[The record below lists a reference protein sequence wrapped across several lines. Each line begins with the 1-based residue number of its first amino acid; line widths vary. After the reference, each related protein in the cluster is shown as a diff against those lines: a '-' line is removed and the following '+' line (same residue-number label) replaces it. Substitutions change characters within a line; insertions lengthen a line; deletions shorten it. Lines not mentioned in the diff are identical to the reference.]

1 MYNKI
6 KSLLETSTVRQS
18 SITTISTFASAALGA
33 VFYLILARLLGTSD
47 YGLFSLSL
55 SILVTS
61 VTIADV
67 GMGQGIIRFI
77 GENRDSDKYLGYA
90 NFALKTK
97 LFLALVCWLGLTLF
111 ASPIASLISQP
122 SLVDTLPV
130 VGFGTFAFIMA
141 SYSFSMLQS
150 LQKFSIWGGLQVG
163 SNLIRLFILWTMS
176 FLVPVD
182 THLAILVFGF
192 TSLFSFLLSWF
203 WLDKKIWIARSN
215 TTHALHFW
223 NFNKWTASFSMLS
236 SVVSRLDIFLASR
249 YLDLSTIGSYSL
261 AVTMVSFMPQLSVAI
276 GAVTSAKLANKSDPR
291 DAKRY
296 LRKSTIF
303 LTLVSIGVALLM
315 IPTALVVVR
324 FAGTG
329 YSAALPPFFVLL
341 VSQIIFMMGNPL
353 RDYILYFLKTPRVFF
368 WTAIV
373 QGIVVVVSGVL
384 LIPKFGN
391 VGTALSVFASLLAL
405 TGSCLY
411 FFYRKSK

>member
-1 MYNKI
+1 MYDKI
-6 KSLLETSTVRQS
+6 KSLLKTSTVRQS
-18 SITTISTFASAALGA
+18 SITTISTFASAGLGA

-77 GENRDSDKYLGYA
+77 GENRDSPKYLGFA

-97 LFLALVCWLGLTLF
+97 LLLALACWIGLSVF
-111 ASPIASLISQP
+111 SGAVASLVGQP
-122 SLVDTLPV
+122 SLVGTLPA

-150 LQKFSIWGGLQVG
+150 LQKFSVWGGLQVG
-163 SNLIRLFILWTMS
+163 SNIVRLLVLWGISQFI
-176 FLVPVD
+176 PID
-182 THLAILVFGF
+182 TRLAILVFGF
-192 TSLFSFLLSWF
+192 TSLISFLLSWL
-203 WLDKKIWIARSN
+203 WLDNKIWFTKSDK
-215 TTHALHFW
+215 THAAHFW
-223 NFNKWTASFSMLS
+223 DFNKWTASFSMLS
-236 SVVSRLDIFLASR
+236 SLVSRLDIFLASR
-249 YLDLSTIGSYSL
+249 YLDLSVIGSYSL
-261 AVTMVSFMPQLSVAI
+261 AVTMVSFLPQLSVAI
-276 GAVTSAKLANKSDPR
+276 GAVTSAKLANKSDPK
-291 DAKRY
+291 DARIY
-296 LRKSTIF
+296 LGKSTMF
-303 LTLVSIGVALLM
+303 LTLVSVGVALLM
-315 IPTALVVVR
+315 IPTALIVVR

-353 RDYILYFLKTPRVFF
+353 RDYILYFQKTPKIFF
-368 WTAIV
+368 WTAII
-373 QGIVVVVSGVL
+373 QGIVVVAFGVV
-384 LIPKFGN
+384 LIPRFGN

-411 FFYRKSK
+411 YFFRKGR